1 MVALAVAAL
10 LAVGSLQDPQQAPAP
25 QPAPEQAAAGDPAAV
40 DLGEV
45 DVTGRP
51 LDAMN
56 RDFVS
61 EVAEPNRQRGLA
73 RWDGPICI
81 GVANLRA
88 EPAQYIVDR
97 VSTVAEDI
105 GLNPGEP
112 GCAPNVIII
121 ASDQPSALAEQL
133 TRERR
138 RAFRMGGAGMDR
150 GGDALEAFITSGAPV
165 RWWQLS
171 MPVNSEN
178 NARAVRLPGECKNS
192 CDSGDSLNPHPED
205 YAPTINVFAAS
216 RLSTQIVD
224 QLFRTIVILDVNQI
238 DGVAAHQL
246 ADYVAMVTLAQIDP
260 GADTSG
266 YASILNL
273 FETPDAAPGL
283 TEWDVAYL
291 GGLYDAER
299 TRKNLRAGRMEIA
312 DTIHRAHQELR
323 DDEDG
328 E

>member
-1 MVALAVAAL
+1 MVALAIAAL
-10 LAVGSLQDPQQAPAP
+10 LAVAPMQVPQQAPAP
-25 QPAPEQAAAGDPAAV
+25 QEAPEQARAADPAAV

-51 LDAMN
+51 LDAMI
-56 RDFVS
+56 REFVT
-61 EVAEPNRQRGLA
+61 EVAEPNRRRGLA

-97 VSTVAEDI
+97 VSAVAEDI

-121 ASDQPSALAEQL
+121 ASDQPSALAGQL

-138 RAFRMGGAGMDR
+138 RAFRMGGTGMDR
-150 GGDALEAFITSGAPV
+150 GGDALETFIASSAPV

-178 NARAVRLPGECKNS
+178 GMRAVRLPGDCNNS
-192 CDSGDSLNPHPED
+192 CDMEAGLVGTPED
-205 YAPTINVFAAS
+205 YGPTINVFSAS

-238 DGVAAHQL
+238 DGVPANQL

-260 GADTSG
+260 EADTSG

-283 TEWDVAYL
+283 TDWDLAYL

-312 DTIHRAHQELR
+312 DTIHRAHQDLR
-323 DDEDG
+323 TGEDDE
-328 E
+328 